1 MLKLILVATILI
13 LLLIL
18 ALTTMSWT
26 DLLERHF
33 VFFPTREIDR
43 NPSDVGLAFEEVY
56 FATDDGVTLN
66 GWFVPAPPRNTDGAP
81 GYSGITLLWFHGNGG
96 NIGHRVDDLALFHHL
111 LGVNVFIFDYRGY
124 GKSEGKPSE
133 KGVYRDSR
141 AALAYLLSRPD
152 VDEERIVYL
161 GRSLGTAVA
170 VELALHRQ
178 PHGMV
183 LVSPFTTIA
192 DMGRHLYPT
201 LPVRL
206 LAGKRYDSLSRIR
219 QYHGPLLVIHG
230 ERDEII
236 PTEQGRRMYDAA
248 NPPKSFYTITGASHN
263 DGLGN
268 AEQDFWSAFQKF
280 LAGLAPKDKTVDDS
294 SS

>member
-1 MLKLILVATILI
+1 MVKLFLVATILI

-33 VFFPTREIDR
+33 VFFPTREIER
-43 NPSDVGLAFEEVY
+43 NPSDVGLAFEDVY
-56 FATDDGVTLN
+56 FVTGDGLTLN
-66 GWFVPAPPRNTDGAP
+66 GWYVPDPSRAIVDDSGK
-81 GYSGITLLWFHGNGG
+81 SGITLLWFHGNGG

-141 AALAYLLSRPD
+141 ASLAYLLSRPD
-152 VDEERIVYL
+152 VDKERIVYL

-178 PHGMV
+178 PQGMI

-192 DMGRHLYPT
+192 DMGRHLYPV

-230 ERDEII
+230 EHDEII
-236 PTEQGRRMYDAA
+236 PIEQGHRMFDAA
-248 NPPKSFYTITGASHN
+248 NPPKSFHMIDGASHN
-263 DGLGN
+263 DGLGD
-268 AEQDFWSAFQKF
+268 AGGELWAALRDFLDS
-280 LAGLAPKDKTVDDS
+280 LPPK
-294 SS
+294 